1 MIASVDTAR
10 LQREIEDITERYR
23 TAGYFPS
30 ACIRVFNRQETL
42 ACACVGEAGEDAL
55 FDAASLTKIATT
67 LQILRLISKG
77 ILALDEGINDALPV
91 LRDDAFLRKRL
102 SGVTLRRLLTHTSS
116 LPAWYPFYTLP
127 GRDFTDDLSFVLAHT
142 EGTEGM
148 VYSDLNFMLL
158 GKVLEQV
165 RRKPLAQCLQEDL
178 VQPLGLGN
186 MTYLPDQRMPLVPSS
201 YGNPIEEIM
210 CKERGLTFSSF
221 RSAGQPTRGEVNDGN
236 AHYYFG
242 GVSGHAGIF
251 ADAAAWERLCQFCM
265 NSQDPLLATA
275 QNEQPGADGRGLGF
289 QTGMSYPH
297 GCGHTGFT
305 GTGIYFSTAYN
316 VGVVSLTNRLF
327 YPQENPNATWEFR
340 RALHEAAFALAG
352 EYAES

>member
-1 MIASVDTAR
+1 MMSIDKTR
-10 LQREIEDITERYR
+10 LQREIEDVTKRYQA
-23 TAGYFPS
+23 AGYFPS
-30 ACIRVFNRQETL
+30 ACVRVFSRNKTL
-42 ACACVGEAGEDAL
+42 AEFCVGEAKKDSL
-55 FDAASLTKIATT
+55 FDAASLTKIATA
-67 LQILRLISKG
+67 LQILRLVSGG
-77 ILALDEGINDALPV
+77 ILALDEEICDALPA
-91 LRDDAFLRKRL
+91 LREDAFLCGRL
-102 SGVTLRRLLTHTSS
+102 KGVTLRRMLTHTSS
-116 LPAWYPFYTLP
+116 LPAWYPFYTLESR
-127 GRDFTDDLSFVLAHT
+127 GFIADLSFVLTHT
-142 EGTEGM
+142 EGTSGT

-158 GKVLEQV
+158 GKVREWIQK
-165 RRKPLAQCLQEDL
+165 KPLAQCLREDL

-186 MTYLPDQRMPLVPSS
+186 MTYLPDQNLPIVPSC
-201 YGNPIEEIM
+201 YGNPIEEGM
-210 CKERGLTFSSF
+210 CRERNLSFSSF
-221 RSAGQPTRGEVNDGN
+221 RPLGKAVRGEVNDGN

-275 QNEQPGADGRGLGF
+275 QKEQPGADGRGLGF